1 MLANTFQD
9 PKNKRITAEMLA
21 KYFEI
26 PAQGGAQQTP
36 QVLAKS
42 FNGVAFEF
50 REDGY
55 FNMTKAAKAYGKD
68 LSNFWKGADVKPYV
82 EALGRYV
89 ESTEH
94 LVQAQGGYHR
104 TPGVGTWAHP
114 KLAVFFARWLDV
126 EFAVWCD
133 SVIDSLL
140 QGSTTININVST
152 PPEVL
157 QVPAISKALRNP
169 STYAANME
177 LREELEEARVEVK
190 RWKDIAQDRDAK
202 AAGTASTLPL

>member
-1 MLANTFQD
+1 M
-9 PKNKRITAEMLA
+9 AEMLA

-26 PAQGGAQQTP
+26 PAQGGAQQAP

-50 REDGY
+50 RKDGY
-55 FNMTKAAKAYGKD
+55 FNMTKAAKAYGKRLD
-68 LSNFWKGADVKPYV
+68 EFWRYDQTQDYVMALAESLNLSPREFTGAKKVLTDVVVGKGK
-82 EALGRYV
+82 
-89 ESTEH
+89 
-94 LVQAQGGYHR
+94 AQ
-104 TPGVGTWAHP
+104 GTWAHP

-126 EFAVWCD
+126 KFAVWCD

-152 PPEVL
+152 PHEVL
-157 QVPAISKALRNP
+157 QVPAISNAIRNP
-169 STYAANME
+169 STYAANMA